1 MNDTNDAAE
10 TNMREREAYETA
22 VAGLIHWAEHV
33 IRSTRFAGC
42 ARSTREAAAAALAV
56 PELAVLHPW
65 AASVRESDKVAKD
78 VEATRGAAALVLN
91 PEVIPDDYPET
102 A

>member
-1 MNDTNDAAE
+1 MLD
-10 TNMREREAYETA
+10 REAYETA

-33 IRSTRFAGC
+33 IRSTRSAGC
-42 ARSTREAAAAALAV
+42 AKSTREAAAVALAV

-65 AASVRESDKVAKD
+65 AASVRESNEFAKD

-91 PEVIPDDYPET
+91 PEVIPDEYP
-102 A
+102 ASA